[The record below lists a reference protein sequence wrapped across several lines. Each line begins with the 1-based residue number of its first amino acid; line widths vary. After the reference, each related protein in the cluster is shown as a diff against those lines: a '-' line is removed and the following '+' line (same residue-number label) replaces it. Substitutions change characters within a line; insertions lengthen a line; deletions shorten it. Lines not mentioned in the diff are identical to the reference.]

1 MSTDP
6 RVLENEKRLHIA
18 IKERLRADDP
28 DIDERTL
35 ADTVEGLTDFHE
47 ILAALIRAALK
58 DEAEAAVL
66 KVMMAQMADR
76 LQRFE
81 DRAERRREWARDTMI
96 EADLTNLTM
105 PDFTASVRKG
115 ARHVII
121 VDEALIPDE
130 YVEMRPHLLKRE
142 IGEALKNGTPVEG
155 AVLSN
160 PGMTLNVRTR

>member
-1 MSTDP
+1 MIDP
-6 RVLENEKRLHIA
+6 RILENEKRLHIA

-28 DIDERTL
+28 EIDERTL

-66 KVMMAQMADR
+66 KVMLGQMTDR
-76 LQRFE
+76 LHRFE
-81 DRAERRREWARDTMI
+81 ARAEKRREMAR
-96 EADLTNLTM
+96 EAMEATDLMNLTM

-121 VDEALIPDE
+121 VDEALIPDNYCE
-130 YVEMRPHLLKRE
+130 YRPHLLKRA
-142 IGEALKNGTPVEG
+142 IGEALKNNTPVDG

-160 PGMTLNVRTR
+160 PGDVLSVRTR